1 MVLDDLIPADHMCRV
16 IAAFV
21 GQFDIEILGFER
33 APRAGPILD
42 CRGPD
47 QRLQM

>member
-1 MVLDDLIPADHMCRV
+1 MVLDDLVPADHMCRV

-21 GQFDIEILGFER
+21 GQFDIEMLGFER